1 MWRNLNPA
9 DEGTPAVTQRFHNAT
24 HCSRLAAIALLCC
37 YPAAGAAAQ
46 EPIWDDAP
54 TTIQAI
60 LALDIPGGSL
70 QKLAETLPAYLAQRA
85 VAAVGPAWNLDAKVA
100 TGALRQQVLKQLA
113 SPGDKPPDAFPTD
126 GDKLLLLAVRRTA
139 DGYELTGREYD
150 RLVERWGMPVTR
162 ECRQQQALAEQ
173 LFALVWQVV
182 APVTQLEIDAKDP
195 QRVVLRPR
203 GGMFPLAG
211 DGMQWAKPGDV
222 FLPVL
227 RRTTRGGQLMKDGI
241 QAVPWTFIE
250 VTEVDGS
257 KIVGR
262 IHSGS
267 RRPFGGRRRGR
278 VEEVAIALRAD
289 PANTVL
295 KLRSRVKAEK
305 PLVGYEVFAKNTD
318 DESTTPIGASDVAGR
333 IEVPPGRTRLQL
345 LYLKNGGELLARLPV
360 VPGAE
365 LLIEAPLPDDDAR
378 LEAEAQLAAMREDL
392 IDVVVRRNILMARTK
407 QKIEKKD
414 WEQARELLRV
424 LDELPG
430 RAQFDL
436 ELSKQA
442 RLVRSDDPQIQK
454 RIDRLVEG
462 MQAVLGKFLDNRP
475 VSQLHDELRAA
486 QRAAADAQKT
496 PANQAPS
503 AAPAANSAADQTSVF
518 RQLRRGA
525 ATTDDRDA

>member
-1 MWRNLNPA
+1 M
-9 DEGTPAVTQRFHNAT
+9 TQSFHIAKL
-24 HCSRLAAIALLCC
+24 CCLLAASALFCFL
-37 YPAAGAAAQ
+37 PAASAATQ

-54 TTIQAI
+54 TKIHA
-60 LALDIPGGSL
+60 LMALDIPGGSSHE
-70 QKLAETLPAYLAQRA
+70 LAETLPAYLAQRA
-85 VAAVGPAWNLDAKVA
+85 VAAVGPAWNLDAKVV
-100 TGALRQQVLKQLA
+100 TGALRQLVLKQVA
-113 SPGDKPPDAFPTD
+113 STDGEPPDEFPKD

-139 DGYELTGREYD
+139 DGYALTGREYD
-150 RLVERWGMPVTR
+150 RLVERWGRPVTR

-173 LFALVWQVV
+173 LFAIAWQVV
-182 APVTQLEIDAKDP
+182 ASVTHLEIDAKDP

-203 GGMFPLAG
+203 GNQFPLTG
-211 DGMQWAKPGDV
+211 DDMQWAQPGDV

-267 RRPFGGRRRGR
+267 RQPFGARRRGR

-318 DESTTPIGASDVAGR
+318 DESTTPIGASDLAGR

-365 LLIEAPLPDDDAR
+365 PLIEAPLPDDDAR

-407 QKIEKKD
+407 QKIENKD

-462 MQAVLGKFLDNRP
+462 MQAVLGKFLDSRP
-475 VSQLHDELRAA
+475 IGELHDELRAA
-486 QRAAADAQKT
+486 QRAATDAQKT

-503 AAPAANSAADQTSVF
+503 AAPAANSAADQTSIF
-518 RQLRRGA
+518 RQLRRGP
-525 ATTDDRDA
+525 ATTGDRDA